1 MSRVRRPRMMRGG
14 PRLIEFLVVAAIIC
28 THLGCSGGT
37 AGDEGTVDLVKAQE
51 AASSNPDLAKKSG
64 NPGAWASPRHGRAV
78 ASKHWY
84 RFSSSSS
91 EEVAS
96 G

>member
-64 NPGAWASPRHGRAV
+64 KLGGMGVPTPR
-78 ASKHWY
+78 K
-84 RFSSSSS
+84 
-91 EEVAS
+91 S
-96 G
+96 GGK